1 MCYKLSAELI
11 LLNYFANRRDKKS
24 ISFQELNE
32 ISKEILEKC
41 NYSIITDITLDQIER
56 AIQKR
61 HDVLQLNDICIK
73 QINDDS
79 LIWKNIDIVNMNVPE
94 FVQKFIK
101 EAC

>member
-11 LLNYFANRRDKKS
+11 LLNYFAKRRNKKS

-32 ISKEILEKC
+32 ISEKILKKC

-61 HDVLQLNDICIK
+61 HDVLQLNDIYVK

-79 LIWKNIDIVNMNVPE
+79 LIWKNIDIVNMNIPE

-101 EAC
+101 EVC